1 MKRNNMDKLLYIG
14 VVIILC
20 GLLCV
25 GGRAVFGNQ
34 SSRSEKVTDFEFIRI
49 HLSGMRSQ
57 CEYEIN
63 RRGPKTEI
71 LHYSI
76 LYRGGEEV
84 KELENSA
91 SCDTDVVLNILN
103 EYGFISWDG
112 FKGPHPKWVKDGTMF
127 RLEASVNGG
136 RIIKASGSENFPKH
150 FKDFLQW
157 MNSKLRSNPSE

>member
-1 MKRNNMDKLLYIG
+1 M
-14 VVIILC
+14 
-20 GLLCV
+20 
-25 GGRAVFGNQ
+25 FGNQ

-84 KELENSA
+84 KELENSV

-112 FKGPHPKWVKDGTMF
+112 FKGPHPKWVKDGIMF

-157 MNSKLRSNPSE
+157 MNSTLRSNPSE